1 VAAFLDDERAEA
13 RDKALR
19 TLGLLRTDVAV
30 ERIRECVRHQTPSTR
45 LAAVRALAE
54 IGDRGAVELLSQVAR
69 AGVPSDRHAA
79 AWALGRLKASEA
91 EPLLSHLV
99 HDPDPAV
106 RRAAVAAL
114 GTMSSP
120 AASATLRLL
129 QREDDRAIRK
139 ELAGALHAGHM
150 ALGASRETAS
160 LSGPERP
167 QRMEERVRGGAQP
180 PLYISL
186 EAALRE
192 LPDQTSFGEAEI
204 SRLIG
209 QACIDFASTRRYLVD
224 GGLMSRERGIY
235 RFTEFGVA
243 VWRVERF
250 IREQYAVAPP

>member
-1 VAAFLDDERAEA
+1 M
-13 RDKALR
+13 
-19 TLGLLRTDVAV
+19 
-30 ERIRECVRHQTPSTR
+30 ERIRECVRHQTLSTR

-54 IGDRGAVELLSQVAR
+54 IGDRGAVKLLSQVAR
-69 AGVPSDRHAA
+69 AGEPADRHAA

-99 HDPDPAV
+99 HDPDPGV

-114 GTMSSP
+114 GTMSSQ
-120 AASATLRLL
+120 AASATLHAL
-129 QREDDRAIRK
+129 QQENDRAIRK
-139 ELAGALHAGHM
+139 ELAGALHAGRM
-150 ALGASRETAS
+150 TLDASRETALAS
-160 LSGPERP
+160 APERP

-180 PLYISL
+180 LLYISL

-192 LPDQTSFGEAEI
+192 LPDRQSYGEAEI

-224 GGLMSRERGIY
+224 GGLMTRERGIY
-235 RFTEFGVA
+235 QFTEFGAA

-250 IREQYAVAPP
+250 IREHYGESRP